1 MDLFSILCGSL
12 DGRGDWGR
20 MDPCL
25 RTAESLCSLPETI
38 TELFVNRLYP
48 NTNKKL
54 KNTIKKINNKDL
66 LYSRRNDSQYLVITY
81 IGKDSEKGYMCICI
95 HTHIYRSLCSTHETN
110 TTL

>member
-12 DGRGDWGR
+12 DGRGDSGR

-25 RTAESLCSLPETI
+25 HTAESLCCSPETI

-66 LYSRRNDSQYLVITY
+66 LYTLRNDIQYLVITY
-81 IGKDSEKGYMCICI
+81 IGKDSEKGYMCIYI
-95 HTHIYRSLCSTHETN
+95 YTHTYI
-110 TTL
+110 